1 MKKVL
6 VIFNSGSVSGPEKS
20 VLPALAYY
28 QNKFNATID
37 LVFLEETRL
46 EKSSQEAARLY
57 AQELGF
63 NPIPIQV
70 QSRFDMKAIKQLKQL
85 ISDGNYQVVHGQ
97 DVKASFYTYLA
108 SRKLSVKKVT
118 TFHGFSRRSF
128 KDKIYEKI
136 YFSILKFFDVVI
148 AISKADQD
156 QLYKKLNHPVHLVLN
171 AINSPDFYNHSEAID
186 RLSKMVS
193 SLPARPWA
201 IFPARL
207 SLEKNHAYLF
217 HALSLLPDE
226 IPFTVWLFGKGDQEE
241 TLKKLALDLKIQK
254 RIIFAGYQENVER
267 LMKSFDFFLLVST
280 SEGLSISL
288 LEAIH
293 AELFILASNI
303 ESITNVVEDQTCAL
317 FSDLENPESL
327 TKNIIKAIHLP
338 KDEKLQLTHKLKLKI
353 ENDYSLDHW
362 SKQMMEIYQ

>member
-28 QNKFNATID
+28 KNKFKASID

-46 EKSSQEAARLY
+46 EKTSREAARLY
-57 AQELGF
+57 AESLGL
-63 NPIPIQV
+63 NSNPIQV
-70 QSRFDMKAIKQLKQL
+70 HSRFDMKAIKQLNQL

-108 SRKLSVKKVT
+108 SRRLKIKKVT
-118 TFHGFSRRSF
+118 TFHGFSRRGIINRF
-128 KDKIYEKI
+128 YEKL
-136 YFSILKFFDVVI
+136 YFKILRFFDEVI
-148 AISKADQD
+148 LISKSDYEVITKRGYQRTRI
-156 QLYKKLNHPVHLVLN
+156 LLN
-171 AINSPDFYNHSEAID
+171 AIKEPIFFNLNDSIKILQQYTP
-186 RLSKMVS
+186 V
-193 SLPARPWA
+193 LPERPWA
-201 IFPARL
+201 ILPARL
-207 SLEKNHAYLF
+207 SLEKNHEYLF

-226 IPFTVWLFGKGDQEE
+226 VPFTVWIFGKGDQEE
-241 TLKKLALDLKIQK
+241 ILKKLALDLNIQK
-254 RIIFAGYQENVER
+254 RVIFAGYQENVER
-267 LMKSFDFFLLVST
+267 LMKCFDFFLLVST

-303 ESITNVVEDQTCAL
+303 ESITNVIEDQSCAL
-317 FSDLENPESL
+317 FSDLENPEAL
-327 TKNIIKAIHLP
+327 TKNIIKAIQLS
-338 KDEKLQLTHKLKLKI
+338 KVEKAQLTKKLKLKI